1 MLSRSRSKSILLLL
15 SLVAATT
22 LTTTA
27 CGKKKL
33 KPEVRIAA
41 NGLKGGGSGLGSD
54 GFGGGSGAP
63 DAYGIGGSGNM
74 GSGPNGGKSGG
85 AFDSTGSLANN
96 GNENGVENGQFSSEL
111 EMIHFDYDSSEI
123 SDAWKSTLD
132 THAQWINANP
142 SIFVQVQGH
151 CDERGTDE
159 YNIALGQKRA
169 DAVREYLSN
178 AGVDPARISTISYGK
193 QRPLS
198 FDGTD
203 ESAALNRR
211 AMFLVYEN
219 EAAGTPVAAA
229 Q

>member
-1 MLSRSRSKSILLLL
+1 MLSRSRSLSILLLL

-33 KPEVRIAA
+33 KPEVRVAS
-41 NGLKGGGSGLGSD
+41 NGLKGGGLGSGAD
-54 GFGGGSGAP
+54 GMGGSGAP
-63 DAYGIGGSGNM
+63 DAYGFGGSGTM
-74 GSGPNGGKSGG
+74 GSGANGSGSAG
-85 AFDSTGSLANN
+85 AFDKTGSRLNN

-132 THAQWINANP
+132 KHAQWINANP
-142 SIFVQVQGH
+142 TILVQVQGH
-151 CDERGTDE
+151 CDEKGTDE

-169 DAVREYLSN
+169 DAVREYL
-178 AGVDPARISTISYGK
+178 AADGVDGSRMSTISYGK
-193 QRPLS
+193 QRPLT
-198 FDGTD
+198 FDATD
-203 ESAALNRR
+203 ESSALNRR

-219 EAAGTPVAAA
+219 ESTGTPVAAA